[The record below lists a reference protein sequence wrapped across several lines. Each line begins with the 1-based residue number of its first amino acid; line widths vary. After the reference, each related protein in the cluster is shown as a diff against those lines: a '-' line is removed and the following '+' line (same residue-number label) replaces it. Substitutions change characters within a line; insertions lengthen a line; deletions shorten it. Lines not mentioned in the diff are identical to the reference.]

1 MKGKK
6 KYIVPLLLAG
16 ITTTTGIVA
25 HVQQQEVSVNATEV
39 TAYNYMDGCS
49 ITLDHDNPFK
59 DSYNLNVAADQ
70 KVYMPTVVTSGG
82 EAVTYK
88 VTRGSQ
94 EIELKTEGDR
104 QYFIPRFTGAYNV
117 TITAGADEHVPT
129 VLDNLTV
136 WVVKNEAVINL
147 PTNSKYVIPAKVPA
161 GQKDMKIPAPTIS
174 YEEDGEEVEETAAE
188 AGDKLA
194 VKLVKPN
201 GTEVNLA
208 LTADATNGDYYAV
221 NATSTDDNLKDAGTY
236 EIRYVYSENGT
247 VVKQL
252 SSRFQVVKD
261 YDTSDLSL
269 YFKLASSVS
278 STGSVG
284 TDVSVPKVSILAD
297 KDSTDTI
304 EAYVTIQAVNIAD
317 RTIKYDVDMETYT
330 FHPVVEGEYQLVYNA
345 SIDLFGI
352 SAEEY
357 RPTDRI
363 VISDRTDPVVRPTYE
378 YALDDNG
385 KIVTVNGD
393 PVNQD
398 DDVEDMLVN
407 RKVDVPSVAVLNDQ
421 GKAIIKLPAIYGS
434 DNATEYGNL
443 KLTRR
448 VVGTVTRTVEA
459 DAWEVSE
466 DIILTES
473 GSYEIRY
480 IAEDESGRS
489 TTARYNLVVYNKDEI
504 KDGELTVDF
513 NTGVSAVSDKET
525 LKISKPKATDTYDTA
540 VDVEAFFK
548 IVVGDEEVGPE
559 HKLTKT
565 NSDGKYE
572 VAIADILAERDDATA
587 LNFYTRAKVDSTL
600 LGTRDAF
607 ATEADLTVVSEKQT
621 VTIVNSTLDTEAATF
636 AVVGGTWENAIF
648 TKNASADNA
657 AIEAGTAQN
666 IAVKD
671 YATGQAPETLGADG
685 YAYHGGNR
693 VKTESGVELALFD
706 QGKES
711 LWLPDVTFTD
721 KLDNNLKIRVT
732 VKDRLGNVVTKSAV
746 EKITMEKVG
755 SDYVYT
761 VSGAKFRLSASG
773 VYTVT
778 YRAEDVAGNVT
789 VQTYGI
795 RVNDRTAPTI
805 VINDEDKFGQ
815 EIEVGEV
822 FNVPAG
828 KVYKN
833 GVDQNKTVSWDIYK
847 TSDGAEFEKQETGFT
862 PLTAGTFFIRY
873 YGFDDYGQMAV
884 YEDSVLYLTAKDTKA
899 PIFNEE
905 SRYVIPASLPWAKD
919 DENKA
924 VASMNID
931 IPLVYATDQINNK
944 AVDVTYTVTAPNGSK
959 IKVQDYNLSEEG
971 NEDKYDVKYFKATE
985 QGEYTIRLEATD
997 EAGNTVSKDMTIRL
1011 GDCDKP
1017 ELTFVSGYS
1026 VPTTVE
1032 KGEFELKLSKLEFS
1046 DNETSVEKLQQSL
1059 TVTMV
1064 KPDGVTTVKNKG
1076 TDSVNYKWDLDET
1089 GDYTLTL
1096 TIKDDAGNTT
1106 TKKYT
1111 INIPSEE
1118 NETKK
1123 VGSVVGT
1130 ILVVASVVVLAG
1142 VVIYFVLSS
1151 RKKSAKGA
1159 KKSTK

>member
-25 HVQQQEVSVNATEV
+25 HVQQQEVSVQAAEV
-39 TAYNYMDGCS
+39 TEYNDMNGAT
-49 ITLDHDNPFK
+49 ITLENHNPFK
-59 DSYNLNVAADQ
+59 DSYNLNVEDDQ
-70 KVYMPTVVTSGG
+70 KVYMPTVTVTGG
-82 EAVTYK
+82 ASVEYK

-94 EIELKTEGDR
+94 NIELLTEGAR

-117 TITAGADEHVPT
+117 TITAVSDGHVST

-147 PTNSKYVIPAKVPA
+147 PTNSKYVIPAKVPTS
-161 GQKDMKIPAPTIS
+161 QKDMKIPAPTVT
-174 YEEDGEEVEETAAE
+174 YEEAGEEVVKTAAE
-188 AGDKLA
+188 VGDKLA
-194 VKLVKPN
+194 VKLVKPD
-201 GTEVNLA
+201 GTQVALA
-208 LTADATNGDYYAV
+208 LTTDTTNGDYYAV
-221 NATSTDDNLKDAGTY
+221 NATANDDNLANAGTY
-236 EIRYVYSENGT
+236 EIRYIYSENGT
-247 VVKQL
+247 MVKQL

-261 YDTSDLSL
+261 YKTSDLNL

-284 TDVSVPKVSILAD
+284 TDVSVPKVSILED
-297 KDSTDTI
+297 KDSTDTVN
-304 EAYVTIQAVNIAD
+304 AYVKIQAVNIAD
-317 RTIKYDVDMETYT
+317 RTIKYDVDMENYT
-330 FHPVVEGEYQLVYNA
+330 FHPEVEGEYQLVYNA
-345 SIDLFGI
+345 SIDLFGL

-363 VISDRTDPVVRPTYE
+363 VISDKTDPVVRPTYA
-378 YALDDNG
+378 YSLDNDG
-385 KIVTVNGD
+385 KIVTVNGA
-393 PVNQD
+393 PVNVD
-398 DDVEDMLVN
+398 DDVEEMLVN

-434 DNATEYGNL
+434 DNATKYGDL

-459 DAWEVSE
+459 DANEESE
-466 DIILTES
+466 AIELTES

-480 IAEDESGRS
+480 IAEDKAGRT

-504 KDGELTVDF
+504 TDGELTVDF
-513 NTGVSAVSDKET
+513 NVGVSAVSDKET
-525 LKISKPKATDTYDTA
+525 LKISKPKATDTYDSA
-540 VDVEAFFK
+540 VDVEAFYR
-548 IVVGDEEVGPE
+548 VVAGGVEGDTEYA
-559 HKLTKT
+559 LTKT

-572 VAIADILAERDDATA
+572 VSIAKVLEETANATA
-587 LNFYTRAKVDSTL
+587 LKFYTRAKVDSTL
-600 LGTRDAF
+600 LGTRPAF
-607 ATEADLTVVSEKQT
+607 VTAADLTVVSDAQT

-636 AVVGGTWENAIF
+636 AVVDTDWETAIF
-648 TKNASADNA
+648 NKNASSDAA
-657 AIEAGTAQN
+657 AIDAGTAQN
-666 IAVKD
+666 IAVTD
-671 YATGQAPETLGADG
+671 YAAGQEPQSLGVDG
-685 YAYHGGNR
+685 YARHGGEK
-693 VKTESGVELALFD
+693 VTTDTGVELALFD

-755 SDYVYT
+755 TDYVYT

-789 VQTYGI
+789 VQSFGI

-805 VINDEDKFGQ
+805 VINDEDKFGK
-815 EIEVGEV
+815 EIEVGEF

-899 PIFNEE
+899 PVFNEE
-905 SRYVIPASLPWAKD
+905 SRYTMPASMPWEKD
-919 DENKA
+919 GENKP
-924 VASMNID
+924 VESMNID

-959 IKVQDYNLSEEG
+959 IKVQDYDLEVAG
-971 NEDKYDVKYFKATE
+971 NEDKYDVRYFKATA
-985 QGEYTIRLEATD
+985 QGEYTIRFEATD
-997 EAGNTVSKDMTIRL
+997 EAGNTVSKDLTIRL

-1017 ELTFVSGYS
+1017 ELKFASGYS
-1026 VPTTVE
+1026 IPATAE
-1032 KGEFELKLSKLEFS
+1032 KGEFVLDLGKLEFE
-1046 DNETSVEKLQQSL
+1046 DNETSVEKLKDSL

-1064 KPDGVTTVKNKG
+1064 KPDGVTTVRNNG
-1076 TDSVNYKWDLDET
+1076 TDGVNYKWNLDET

-1096 TIKDDAGNTT
+1096 TVKDDAGNTT
-1106 TKKYT
+1106 TVKKT

-1130 ILVVASVVVLAG
+1130 ILVVVSVVVLAG

-1151 RKKSAKGA
+1151 RKKGTKGA
-1159 KKSTK
+1159 KKSSK